1 MIPDRQMDSR
11 RRDRLASREGYMG
24 NFHKDFDFGIDFD
37 KIVDAAKEFG
47 AKFKEMAPEFQ
58 ADWFGPC
65 GGHEQTGRGGGQS
78 PQHWYAYPPTN
89 AYVTSDD
96 SLVMEF
102 ALAGIDESSVS
113 ISFQGDYLVLDA
125 RLAAKKADEEPRYS
139 RHGFRPRDVRRQK
152 YLVPAEDYAQERAK
166 AVLKHGLLTV
176 TVPAKDFPEGSGVK
190 VEIVKEGN

>member
-1 MIPDRQMDSR
+1 
-11 RRDRLASREGYMG
+11 
-24 NFHKDFDFGIDFD
+24 
-37 KIVDAAKEFG
+37 
-47 AKFKEMAPEFQ
+47 
-58 ADWFGPC
+58 
-65 GGHEQTGRGGGQS
+65 GGHEQTAHSGSQS
-78 PQHWYAYPPTN
+78 PRWYAYPPTN

-113 ISFQGDYLVLDA
+113 ISFQGDFLVLDA
-125 RLAAKKADEEPRYS
+125 RLVSEKKPDEEPRYS
-139 RHGFRPRDVRRQK
+139 RHGFRPRDLRRQK
-152 YLVPAEDYAQERAK
+152 YLVPAEDYAQEKAK